1 MCIGDALEIMLM
13 TIYHSNLVGYIASN
27 CQELARCPLRAANNT
42 RYCGICFRVAK
53 HNFDTGVDEMRVVG
67 LVDVQGP
74 PIWFFFFFF
83 FVPHCG
89 VYCSIMSSRRSYN
102 APSSQELAVVGNLH
116 GQPAER
122 IGGIM
127 LMIYAMLP
135 APGRSN
141 DVPNPRNWLLFMP

>member
-1 MCIGDALEIMLM
+1 
-13 TIYHSNLVGYIASN
+13 
-27 CQELARCPLRAANNT
+27 
-42 RYCGICFRVAK
+42 
-53 HNFDTGVDEMRVVG
+53 
-67 LVDVQGP
+67 
-74 PIWFFFFFF
+74 
-83 FVPHCG
+83 
-89 VYCSIMSSRRSYN
+89 MSSRRSYN

-141 DVPNPRNWLLFMP
+141 DVPKSQELAAGHAMMSAPRRSFDVPSS